1 MGAPMRLF
9 RRLIVCASLAALASV
24 AALPAH
30 AADAVA
36 NFYKGRTVQVLI
48 GFSAGGGY
56 DIYAR
61 TLARYMGKHI
71 PGNPTLVPQNMPG
84 AGTLKVANYIY
95 NVAPKD
101 GTVFGTFAR
110 GIPMEKLLG
119 RTVGQQFDATKFTWI
134 GSVTDEPS
142 VCVFWAASGIKTWQ
156 DMKTKPWKVGGSG
169 VTSDLDI
176 YANVL
181 RNMFHLPGRLITGFP
196 GGTEVLLAMRRG
208 EVDGRCGW
216 SWSALLSRDRDL
228 LDKKLVT
235 VPLQLGVEVNK
246 DIPDVPLILDQTN
259 DPKEKAA
266 LKLIFSRQVDGAA
279 LRGPARPA
287 ARARQSAARC
297 LRRDHEGPR
306 FPRRNEKARSR
317 SAAAIGRQSRA
328 AGEGGLFL
336 SGGRGEN
343 RLRRD
348 QGRDPPPHP
357 HYHNHQSHK
366 PRRGRAPS
374 FSSVPRLPPCPP
386 GGGGR

>member
-1 MGAPMRLF
+1 MRKSHRF
-9 RRLIVCASLAALASV
+9 FAAACVSAFALIAAV
-24 AALPAH
+24 PVR
-30 AADAVA
+30 AADVA
-36 NFYKGRTVQVLI
+36 SFYKGRTVQVMI

-71 PGNPTLVPQNMPG
+71 PGNPTMVPQNMPG

-95 NVAPKD
+95 SVAPKD
-101 GTVFGTFAR
+101 GTVIGTFAR

-196 GGTEVLLAMRRG
+196 GGTEVLLSMQRR

-216 SWSALLSRDRDL
+216 SWSSLLSRDKHLMDQ
-228 LDKKLVT
+228 KLVT
-235 VPLQLGVEVNK
+235 IPLQLGLEANP
-246 DIPDVPLILDQTN
+246 DIPGVPLVIDQTN

-266 LKLIFSRQVDGAA
+266 LRMIFSRQVMARPFAAPPNLPPDRTKA
-279 LRGPARPA
+279 LRDAFDATMKDPDFLAEMKKLDLEVRP
-287 ARARQSAARC
+287 QSGLKVEQLVKEVYAYPPDVVKIAT
-297 LRRDHEGPR
+297 D
-306 FPRRNEKARSR
+306 
-317 SAAAIGRQSRA
+317 AIKVA
-328 AGEGGLFL
+328 
-336 SGGRGEN
+336 
-343 RLRRD
+343 
-348 QGRDPPPHP
+348 
-357 HYHNHQSHK
+357 K
-366 PRRGRAPS
+366 
-374 FSSVPRLPPCPP
+374 
-386 GGGGR
+386 

>member
-1 MGAPMRLF
+1 MAMKSVLRSGA
-9 RRLIVCASLAALASV
+9 AGLAALACLASV
-24 AALPAH
+24 PAT

-61 TLARYMGKHI
+61 TLARYMGRHI

-119 RTVGQQFDATKFTWI
+119 RTVGEQFDATKFTWV

-156 DMKTKPWKVGGSG
+156 DMKTKAWKVGGSG

-196 GGTEVLLAMRRG
+196 GGTEVLLSMQRR

-216 SWSALLSRDRDL
+216 SWSSLLSRDKHL
-228 LDKKLVT
+228 LDQKLVT
-235 VPLQLGVEVNK
+235 VPLQLGLERNP
-246 DIPDVPLILDQTN
+246 DIPDVPLVLDQTN

-266 LKLIFSRQVDGAA
+266 LKLIFSRQVMARPFAAPPGLPPERVKA
-279 LRGPARPA
+279 LRDAFDATMKDPDFLAEMKRLDLEVRPQSGAKVEQLVKEVYSYPADVVKIA
-287 ARARQSAARC
+287 SDAIKVARR
-297 LRRDHEGPR
+297 
-306 FPRRNEKARSR
+306 
-317 SAAAIGRQSRA
+317 
-328 AGEGGLFL
+328 
-336 SGGRGEN
+336 
-343 RLRRD
+343 
-348 QGRDPPPHP
+348 
-357 HYHNHQSHK
+357 
-366 PRRGRAPS
+366 
-374 FSSVPRLPPCPP
+374 
-386 GGGGR
+386 

>member
-1 MGAPMRLF
+1 MRLF
-9 RRLIVCASLAALASV
+9 RHLFTTASIAVLAF
-24 AALPAH
+24 AAIPAH

-48 GFSAGGGY
+48 GFSPGGGY

-95 NVAPKD
+95 NVAAKD

-119 RTVGQQFDATKFTWI
+119 RTVGEQFDATKFTWI

-142 VCVFWAASGIKTWQ
+142 VCVFWAASGIKNWQ
-156 DMKTKPWKVGGSG
+156 DMQTKPWKVGGSG

-196 GGTEVLLAMRRG
+196 GGTEVLLSMRRG

-246 DIPDVPLILDQTN
+246 DIPDVPLVMDLTN
-259 DPKEKAA
+259 DPKQKAA
-266 LKLIFSRQVDGAA
+266 LKLIFARQAMARPFAAPPNLPPERAKA
-279 LRGPARPA
+279 LRDAFDATMKDPDFLAEMKKLDLEVRP
-287 ARARQSAARC
+287 QSGVRIDQLVKEVYSYPPDVVKIAS
-297 LRRDHEGPR
+297 D
-306 FPRRNEKARSR
+306 
-317 SAAAIGRQSRA
+317 AIRTGR
-328 AGEGGLFL
+328 
-336 SGGRGEN
+336 
-343 RLRRD
+343 
-348 QGRDPPPHP
+348 
-357 HYHNHQSHK
+357 
-366 PRRGRAPS
+366 
-374 FSSVPRLPPCPP
+374 
-386 GGGGR
+386 

>member
-1 MGAPMRLF
+1 MVWSRF
-9 RRLIVCASLAALASV
+9 FTAAV
-24 AALPAH
+24 AALLTAAVPAH
-30 AADAVA
+30 AADAIA
-36 NFYKGRTVQVLI
+36 NFYKGKTVQVLI

-71 PGNPTLVPQNMPG
+71 PGNPTMVPQNMPG

-101 GTVFGTFAR
+101 GTVIGTFAR

-119 RTVGQQFDATKFTWI
+119 RTTGEQFDATKFTWI

-142 VCVFWAASGIKTWQ
+142 VCVFWAASGIKSWA

-216 SWSALLSRDRDL
+216 SWTALLSRDHDL

-246 DIPDVPLILDQTN
+246 DIPGVPLVIDQTG

-266 LKLIFSRQVDGAA
+266 LKLIFSRQVMARPFAAPPNMPPDRVKA
-279 LRGPARPA
+279 LRDAFDATMKDPDFLAEMKKLDLEVRPQSGAKVEQLVKEVYSYPPDVVKIASDAIKVAR
-287 ARARQSAARC
+287 
-297 LRRDHEGPR
+297 
-306 FPRRNEKARSR
+306 
-317 SAAAIGRQSRA
+317 
-328 AGEGGLFL
+328 
-336 SGGRGEN
+336 
-343 RLRRD
+343 
-348 QGRDPPPHP
+348 
-357 HYHNHQSHK
+357 
-366 PRRGRAPS
+366 
-374 FSSVPRLPPCPP
+374 
-386 GGGGR
+386 

>member
-1 MGAPMRLF
+1 MGVPMRSF
-9 RRLIVCASLAALASV
+9 RRLLAAISVAVLSLAAM
-24 AALPAH
+24 PAQ

-36 NFYKGRTVQVLI
+36 NFYKGKTVQVLI

-71 PGNPTLVPQNMPG
+71 AGNPTLVPQNMPG

-119 RTVGQQFDATKFTWI
+119 RTTGEQFDATKFTWI

-142 VCVFWAASGIKTWQ
+142 VCVFWAASGIKTWA

-196 GGTEVLLAMRRG
+196 GGTEVLLSMRRG

-216 SWSALLSRDRDL
+216 SWTALLSRDKDL

-235 VPLQLGVEVNK
+235 VPLQLGLENNP
-246 DIPDVPLILDQTN
+246 DIPNVPLILDQTN

-266 LKLIFSRQVDGAA
+266 LKLIFSRQVMARPFAAPPGLPPDRVKA
-279 LRGPARPA
+279 LRDAFDATMKDPEFLAEMKKLDLEVRP
-287 ARARQSAARC
+287 QSGAKVEQLVKEVYSYPPDIVKIAS
-297 LRRDHEGPR
+297 D
-306 FPRRNEKARSR
+306 
-317 SAAAIGRQSRA
+317 AITVAGR
-328 AGEGGLFL
+328 
-336 SGGRGEN
+336 
-343 RLRRD
+343 
-348 QGRDPPPHP
+348 
-357 HYHNHQSHK
+357 
-366 PRRGRAPS
+366 
-374 FSSVPRLPPCPP
+374 
-386 GGGGR
+386 